1 MRFALFHHS
10 HILKH
15 IPNMA
20 QKKEEKFNLVQNR
33 MEESIVLKRKI
44 QDELTEK
51 IIELSELLAECIK
64 NGGKLLLCGNG
75 GSAADAQ
82 HFAGEL
88 VVRLSSDYTRSALP
102 AITLSSND
110 YVLTA
115 CANDFG
121 FEQVFSRQIEALGK
135 PEDVLL
141 CISTSGNSPN
151 LITAAQKA
159 KEKNMKTVG
168 LLGRDGGKLKNLS
181 DLSIIVPSSNTPRI
195 QETHICICHILC
207 ELIEK
212 ELFG

>member
-1 MRFALFHHS
+1 MT
-10 HILKH
+10 
-15 IPNMA
+15 
-20 QKKEEKFNLVQNR
+20 QKTEEKLNSVQGQI
-33 MEESIVLKRKI
+33 EESIVLKKKI
-44 QDELTEK
+44 KD
-51 IIELSELLAECIK
+51 ELSERIIEISEVLADCIK

-151 LITAAQKA
+151 LIEATRKA
-159 KEKNMKTVG
+159 KEKKMKTIG
-168 LLGRDGGKLKNLS
+168 LLGKDGGEMTKLVDFSLV
-181 DLSIIVPSSNTPRI
+181 VPSQKTQRI
-195 QETHICICHILC
+195 QEVHITICHILTS
-207 ELIEK
+207 LIEK
-212 ELFG
+212 ALFD

>member
-1 MRFALFHHS
+1 
-10 HILKH
+10 
-15 IPNMA
+15 MA
-20 QKKEEKFNLVQNR
+20 INAKEKVDLIKKEIRESVQLKNR
-33 MEESIVLKRKI
+33 VA
-44 QDELTEK
+44 D
-51 IIELSELLAECIK
+51 ELSEKIVEVAHALAQSIK
-64 NGGKLLLCGNG
+64 DGGKLLLCGNG

-151 LITAAQKA
+151 LIVAAQKA
-159 KEKNMKTVG
+159 KEKKMKTVG
-168 LLGRDGGKLKNLS
+168 LLGRDGGKLKGLS
-181 DLSIIVPSSNTPRI
+181 DLSIIVPSDNTPRI
-195 QETHICICHILC
+195 QEIHIFVCHILC
-207 ELIEK
+207 ELVEK

>member
-1 MRFALFHHS
+1 MDTKVNDKANL
-10 HILKH
+10 I
-15 IPNMA
+15 
-20 QKKEEKFNLVQNR
+20 KKEI
-33 MEESIVLKRKI
+33 EESIDLKNRIKE
-44 QDELTEK
+44 ELAEK
-51 IIELSELLAECIK
+51 IIEVAQALADCIK

-151 LITAAQKA
+151 LLVAAEKA
-159 KEKNMKTVG
+159 KEKKMKTVG
-168 LLGRDGGKLKNLS
+168 LLGRDGGKLKDLS
-181 DLSIIVPSSNTPRI
+181 DLSIIVPSNNTPRI
-195 QETHICICHILC
+195 QETHICICHIVC
-207 ELIEK
+207 ELVEK

>member
-1 MRFALFHHS
+1 METKTDEKVTL
-10 HILKH
+10 I
-15 IPNMA
+15 
-20 QKKEEKFNLVQNR
+20 QKEFQ
-33 MEESIVLKRKI
+33 ESIDLKNQVK
-44 QDELTEK
+44 EKLSEK
-51 IIELSELLAECIK
+51 IIKVAHALSECVR
-64 NGGKLLLCGNG
+64 NGGKILLCGNG

-88 VVRLSSDYTRSALP
+88 VVRLSSDYTRGALP

-151 LITAAQKA
+151 LIRAVEKA
-159 KEKNMKTVG
+159 KEKRMKTIG
-168 LLGRDGGKLKNLS
+168 LLGKDGGKMAKLADFSLV
-181 DLSIIVPSSNTPRI
+181 VPSQKTQRI
-195 QETHICICHILC
+195 QEVHITICHILTS
-207 ELIEK
+207 LIERA
-212 ELFG
+212 LFD